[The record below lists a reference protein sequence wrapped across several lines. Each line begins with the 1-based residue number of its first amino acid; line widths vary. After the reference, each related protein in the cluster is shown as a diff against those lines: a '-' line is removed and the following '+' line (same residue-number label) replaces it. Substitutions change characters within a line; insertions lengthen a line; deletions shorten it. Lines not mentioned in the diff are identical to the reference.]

1 MIDRLLVD
9 LDLITTE
16 EGFGEKIRD
25 AMLTGAEG
33 FLRAGGQVTWEFWSS
48 LSGESRDAF
57 IQSAE
62 KIKKEEIA
70 LTAFANTSR
79 EFAIE
84 LMSQTDGGDIKVYTA
99 LGKVLD
105 FAEQKLKKKHG
116 IDAKAELPI

>member
-16 EGFGEKIRD
+16 EGFGDKIRD

-33 FLRAGGQVTWEFWSS
+33 FLRAGGQVTWDLWAS

-84 LMSQTDGGDIKVYTA
+84 LMAQTDGGDIKVYTA

-105 FAEQKLKKKHG
+105 FAESKLKRQEGMELKS
-116 IDAKAELPI
+116 ELPT

>member
-16 EGFGEKIRD
+16 DGFTEKIRD
-25 AMLTGAEG
+25 AMLIGAEG
-33 FLRAGGQVTWEFWSS
+33 FLRAGGQVTWDLWAS